1 MKPFSRVL
9 IANRGEIALRVL
21 RACSELGIE
30 TVVVYSEADRNASYL
45 DLADEK
51 VCIGPAPSLQSYL
64 DIPSIIS
71 AAEITDVE
79 AIHPGYGF
87 LSESAQFAEIC
98 QSCHI
103 QFIGPTVE
111 NIRQLGDKANARE
124 MAMAAGI
131 PVVPGSKDVVADE
144 EEALRVAHE
153 IQYPVL
159 IKAVAGGGGRGM
171 RIAHNDASL
180 VQGFHSARSEAQIA
194 FKNSD
199 VYIERLIEKPRHVEV
214 QILADSYGEVI
225 HLGERD
231 CSLQRRHQKL
241 VEESPSPAV
250 DDDLRRQLGDAAVRL
265 SRASDYRGAG
275 TVEFLLDPDD
285 NFYFIEMNTRI
296 QVEHPITEMV
306 TGIDL
311 VKEQILV
318 AAGSPLRQKQE
329 DIVLEGCSI
338 ECRIN
343 AENPAEGFKP
353 CPGTITRFNPP
364 GGPGVRFDS
373 HVYQGYT
380 IPSTYDS
387 LLGKLIVYRST
398 REEAISTM
406 RRALDEFLLEG
417 VDTTVPFYKEV
428 FRHFH
433 YIKGNFDT
441 GFIEDYFLDS

>member
-1 MKPFSRVL
+1 MKPFSRIL
-9 IANRGEIALRVL
+9 IANRGEIALRIL

-30 TVVVYSEADRNASYL
+30 TVVVYSEADRDANYL
-45 DLADEK
+45 NLADETI
-51 VCIGPAPSLQSYL
+51 CIGPAASLQSYL

-111 NIRQLGDKANARE
+111 NIRQLGDKAKARE

-131 PVVPGSKDVVADE
+131 PVVPGSKEVVPDE
-144 EEALRVAHE
+144 EEALRIAHD

-171 RIAHNDASL
+171 RIAHTDASM
-180 VQGFHSARSEAQIA
+180 VQGFHGARSEAQIA
-194 FKNSD
+194 FKNPD
-199 VYIERLIEKPRHVEV
+199 VYIEKLIEKPRHVEI

-231 CSLQRRHQKL
+231 CSLQRRYQKL

-250 DDDLRRQLGDAAVRL
+250 DDALRRELGEAAIRL
-265 SRASDYRGAG
+265 SSTCGYRGAG
-275 TVEFLLDPDD
+275 TVEFLLDQDD
-285 NFYFIEMNTRI
+285 NYYFIEMNTRI

-318 AAGSPLRQKQE
+318 ASGNPLRQKQE
-329 DIVLEGCSI
+329 DIVLQGCSI

-343 AENPAEGFKP
+343 AEDPAEGFKP
-353 CPGTITRFNPP
+353 CPGTITRFIPP

-373 HVYQGYT
+373 HVYAGYK

-387 LLGKLIVYRST
+387 LLGKLIVHRSS

-417 VDTTVPFYKEV
+417 VETTIPLYKEI

-433 YIKGNFDT
+433 YTKGNFDT
-441 GFIEDYFLDS
+441 GFIEEYFLDS